1 MDYLIDKR
9 KFTQETIEKF
19 TLGSSFNSAHLQKK
33 LLDNFELKDLIS
45 SGVFNKNKITQNFFS

>member
-19 TLGSSFNSAHLQKK
+19 TLGSSFNSTNIQKK
-33 LLDNFELKDLIS
+33 LLDFDKKLFERAEQLIS
-45 SGVFNKNKITQNFFS
+45 LKTKKEL